1 MVVYAMLCHIP
12 FVDGA
17 GMWWTRMRGTES
29 SSPQEI
35 AEAKPWFRLGVNLG
49 SSIKSSVILKISMF
63 AILIHIAI
71 DWGVSYFQ
79 SDQVFGSKSENR
91 KHP

>member
-35 AEAKPWFRLGVNLG
+35 PEAKPWFRLGVNLG
-49 SSIKSSVILKISMF
+49 SSIKSSVILKI
-63 AILIHIAI
+63 HIAI

-79 SDQVFGSKSENR
+79 TDQVFGSKSENR